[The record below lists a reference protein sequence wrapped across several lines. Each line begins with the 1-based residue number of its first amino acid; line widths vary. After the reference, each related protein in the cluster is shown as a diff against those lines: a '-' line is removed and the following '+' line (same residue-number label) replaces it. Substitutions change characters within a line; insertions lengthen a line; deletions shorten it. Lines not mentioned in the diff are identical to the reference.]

1 MDQAELEWKKLR
13 PECDML
19 LARKIEGKIAK
30 FVLMTFVGVL
40 QYSLFYFMVR
50 API

>member
-19 LARKIEGKIAK
+19 LARKIEGISEIFIDDICWRSTV
-30 FVLMTFVGVL
+30 FV
-40 QYSLFYFMVR
+40 
-50 API
+50 I